1 MAQNFED
8 LQVWQKAVELAV
20 RIYALTRMFPDDER
34 FGLTSQLRRSAVSVS
49 SNIAEGRGRLSEGDF
64 RQFLGIAQGS
74 TYEVLTQLLIAKR
87 LRFAPL
93 EAIAECE
100 DLSNEVSKM
109 LSALIARLPR
119 KARS

>member
-8 LQVWQKAVELAV
+8 LLVWQKAVELAV
-20 RIYALTRMFPDDER
+20 QIYALTRSFPDDER

-49 SNIAEGRGRLSEGDF
+49 GNIAEGRGRLSEGDF

-74 TYEVLTQLLIAKR
+74 NYEVLTQLLIAKR
-87 LRFAPL
+87 LRFGSSD
-93 EAIAECE
+93 AIAQCE
-100 DLSNEVSKM
+100 DLSNDVSKM

-119 KARS
+119 RARS

>member
-1 MAQNFED
+1 MAQNFEE
-8 LQVWQKAVELAV
+8 LLVWQKAVELAV
-20 RIYALTRMFPDDER
+20 QIYALTRAFPDDER

-49 SNIAEGRGRLSEGDF
+49 SNIAEGRGRLSDGDF

-74 TYEVLTQLLIAKR
+74 NYEVLTQLLIAKR
-87 LRFAPL
+87 LRFGLPD
-93 EAIAECE
+93 AIAQCE

>member
-8 LQVWQKAVELAV
+8 LLVWQKAVELAV
-20 RIYALTRMFPDDER
+20 QIYALTRSFPDDER

-74 TYEVLTQLLIAKR
+74 NYEVLTQLLIAER
-87 LRFAPL
+87 LRFGSSD
-93 EAIAECE
+93 AIAQCE

-119 KARS
+119 RARS

>member
-8 LQVWQKAVELAV
+8 LLVWQKAVELAV
-20 RIYALTRMFPDDER
+20 LVYELTRAFPGDER
-34 FGLTSQLRRSAVSVS
+34 FGLTSQLRRSAVSIA
-49 SNIAEGRGRLSEGDF
+49 SNVAEGRGRLSQGDF

-87 LRFAPL
+87 LQFGSADM
-93 EAIAECE
+93 IVQCQ

-119 KARS
+119 KS

>member
-8 LQVWQKAVELAV
+8 LLVWQKAVELAV
-20 RIYALTRMFPDDER
+20 QIYALTRKFPGEER
-34 FGLTSQLRRSAVSVS
+34 FGLTSQLRRSAISVP
-49 SNIAEGRGRLSEGDF
+49 SNIAEGRGRLSDGDF
-64 RQFLGIAQGS
+64 RQFLGVAQGS

-87 LRFAPL
+87 LGFGSPD
-93 EAIAECE
+93 AIAQCE

-109 LSALIARLPR
+109 LNALIARLPR

>member
-8 LQVWQKAVELAV
+8 LLVWQKAVELAV
-20 RIYALTRMFPDDER
+20 QIYALTRSFPDDER

-64 RQFLGIAQGS
+64 RQFRGIAQGS
-74 TYEVLTQLLIAKR
+74 NYEVLTQLLIAER
-87 LRFAPL
+87 LRFGSSD
-93 EAIAECE
+93 AIAQCE

-119 KARS
+119 RARS

>member
-8 LQVWQKAVELAV
+8 LLVWQKAVDLAV
-20 RIYALTRMFPDDER
+20 QVYALTRAFPADER
-34 FGLTSQLRRSAVSVS
+34 FGLTSQLRRSAVSIP
-49 SNIAEGRGRLSEGDF
+49 SNIAEGRGRLSQGDF

-74 TYEVLTQLLIAKR
+74 TYEVLTQLLIAKK
-87 LRFAPL
+87 LRFGLPD
-93 EAIAECE
+93 AIAQCE

>member
-8 LQVWQKAVELAV
+8 LLVWQKAVELAV
-20 RIYALTRMFPDDER
+20 QIYALTRTFPDDER
-34 FGLTSQLRRSAVSVS
+34 FGLTSQLRRSAVSVP

-74 TYEVLTQLLIAKR
+74 TYEVLTQLLIAKK
-87 LRFAPL
+87 LRFGSPD
-93 EAIAECE
+93 AIAQCE

-109 LSALIARLPR
+109 LGALIARLPR